1 MGLHSEGRAVEALA
15 TLKEAHERFENDRD
29 ILFMLARIH
38 LERDE
43 REQAMIYG
51 HRLDRLMPGSSTVQA
66 LLQEIGD

>member
-1 MGLHSEGRAVEALA
+1 M
-15 TLKEAHERFENDRD
+15 
-29 ILFMLARIH
+29 H

-51 HRLDRLMPGSSTVQA
+51 HKLDRLMPGSSPVQA